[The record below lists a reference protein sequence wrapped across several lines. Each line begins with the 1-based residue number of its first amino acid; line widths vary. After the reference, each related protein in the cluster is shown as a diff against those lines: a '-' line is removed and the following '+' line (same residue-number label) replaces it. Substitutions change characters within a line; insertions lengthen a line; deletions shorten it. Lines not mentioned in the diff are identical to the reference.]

1 MTQNELTSADQRP
14 TVSIVTPCYNEEE
27 VIGETYRRLAEVCR
41 PYLPACEIVF
51 VNDGSRDATWS
62 KIEALCQKDPTVVGV
77 NLSRNHGHQLAL
89 TAGLTVARGAR
100 IFILDADLQ
109 DPPELLADMMKA
121 MDEGCDVVYGVRRSR
136 GGETWF
142 KLKTAA
148 LFYRLLQGVADIEIP
163 VDTGDF
169 RLMSRRALDVFLSM
183 PERQRFVRGM
193 VSWIGLRQVALPY
206 DRQARF
212 AGQSKYPFAKMLRFA
227 FDAITGFSVK
237 PLKIA
242 IYLGVIAGG
251 MALLSVIYVM
261 WSWLSGQ
268 VVAGWTSLMVVVLLM
283 GSAQLFV
290 MGIIGEYLGQIFL
303 EAKRRPLFVIDQIYR
318 VDSTGVPLK
327 TLPSVKTFG
336 KNS

>member
-1 MTQNELTSADQRP
+1 MTQNELNPAAQRP
-14 TVSIVTPCYNEEE
+14 AVSIVSPCYNEEE

-41 PYLPACEIVF
+41 PYLPSCEIVL
-51 VNDGSRDATWS
+51 VNDGSKDSTWS
-62 KIEALCQKDPTVVGV
+62 AIESICQKDPSVVGV

-89 TAGLTVARGAR
+89 TAGLSVARGAR

-109 DPPELLADMMKA
+109 DPPELLPEMMKV
-121 MDEGCDVVYGVRRSR
+121 MDQGCDVVYGVRKKR

-142 KLKTAA
+142 KLQTAA
-148 LFYRLLQGVADIEIP
+148 LFYRLLRQVADIEIP

-183 PERQRFVRGM
+183 PERQRFIRGM
-193 VSWIGLRQVALPY
+193 VSWIGLRQVPLLY

-212 AGQSKYPFAKMLRFA
+212 AGQSKYPFTKMLRFA
-227 FDAITGFSVK
+227 FDAITGFSVQ

-242 IYLGVIAGG
+242 IYLGAIAGG
-251 MALLSVIYVM
+251 MALLSVVYVM
-261 WSWLSGQ
+261 WSWLNGQ

-303 EAKRRPLFVIDQIYR
+303 ESKRRPLFVIDQIYR
-318 VDSTGVPLK
+318 VEPGGTAPTTQAAIVAP
-327 TLPSVKTFG
+327 G
-336 KNS
+336 KK

>member
-1 MTQNELTSADQRP
+1 MTQNQLKPVDPRP

-27 VIGETYRRLAEVCR
+27 VIGETYRRLAEVVL
-41 PYLPACEIVF
+41 PYLPWCEIIF
-51 VNDGSRDATWS
+51 VNDGSKDSTW
-62 KIEALCQKDPTVVGV
+62 KAIEAICEKDPCVVGV

-89 TAGLTVARGAR
+89 TAGLSVAQGAR

-109 DPPELLADMMKA
+109 DPPELLTAMMKV
-121 MDEGCDVVYGVRRSR
+121 MDDGCDVVYGVRRKR
-136 GGETWF
+136 GGETWL
-142 KLKTAA
+142 KLQTAS
-148 LFYRLLQGVADIEIP
+148 LFYRLLRQVADIEIP

-193 VSWIGLRQVALPY
+193 VSWIGLRQVPLPY

-212 AGQSKYPFAKMLRFA
+212 AGQSKYPFTKMLRFA
-227 FDAITGFSVK
+227 FDAITGFSVQ

-242 IYLGVIAGG
+242 IYLGAIAGG
-251 MALLSVIYVM
+251 LALLSVLYVM
-261 WSWLSGQ
+261 WSWFNGE

-303 EAKRRPLFVIDQIYR
+303 ESKRRPLFVIDQIYR
-318 VDSTGVPLK
+318 GAPGATPLK
-327 TLPSVKTFG
+327 ISPATVTLGNK
-336 KNS
+336 